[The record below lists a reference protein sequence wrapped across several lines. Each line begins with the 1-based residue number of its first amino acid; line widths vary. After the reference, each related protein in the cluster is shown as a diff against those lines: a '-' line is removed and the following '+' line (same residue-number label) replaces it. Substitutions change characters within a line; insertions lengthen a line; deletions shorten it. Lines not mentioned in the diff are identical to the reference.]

1 MQNNNPIADRFE
13 ACIWGGAIGD
23 AWGSSYENETKNI
36 DASTF
41 YMIPKVEKKRNWSIT
56 DDTQLTL
63 ATCQALCENDFSPE
77 RLSDYF
83 VEYYRTKRVRGI
95 GSSTLKAILELE
107 VGQHWTQSGRRG
119 EYAAG
124 NGAAMRIAPFAFFKN
139 VGRDDVYNACRI
151 THANDEAYSGALAV
165 YLVIKNIIETEQ
177 LHTDN
182 LINMLIEQLPDSN
195 VRDRITGMSQLPE
208 SVSIAE
214 ISKLGN
220 DGYVVN
226 SVPFAIFA
234 ALRVMNL
241 GMENMLG
248 QVIATG
254 GDTDTNAS
262 IAGQIAGT
270 IVGLSNIPSNLL
282 EKLKAL
288 QDYTWIENIV
298 TEVKGKL

>member
-1 MQNNNPIADRFE
+1 
-13 ACIWGGAIGD
+13 
-23 AWGSSYENETKNI
+23 
-36 DASTF
+36 
-41 YMIPKVEKKRNWSIT
+41 
-56 DDTQLTL
+56 
-63 ATCQALCENDFSPE
+63 
-77 RLSDYF
+77 
-83 VEYYRTKRVRGI
+83 
-95 GSSTLKAILELE
+95 
-107 VGQHWTQSGRRG
+107 
-119 EYAAG
+119 
-124 NGAAMRIAPFAFFKN
+124 
-139 VGRDDVYNACRI
+139 
-151 THANDEAYSGALAV
+151 
-165 YLVIKNIIETEQ
+165 
-177 LHTDN
+177 
-182 LINMLIEQLPDSN
+182 
-195 VRDRITGMSQLPE
+195 MSQLPE

-241 GMENMLG
+241 GIENMLG